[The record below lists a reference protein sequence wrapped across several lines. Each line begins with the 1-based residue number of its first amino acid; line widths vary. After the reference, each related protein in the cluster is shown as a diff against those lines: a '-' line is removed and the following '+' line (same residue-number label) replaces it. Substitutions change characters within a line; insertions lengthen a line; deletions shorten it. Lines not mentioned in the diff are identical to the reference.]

1 MASCGSDVRFS
12 ELHDN
17 ESEEPKRGMENRK
30 LKMKTILT
38 QVEKLK
44 EETESESESETG
56 KLKLRIIKLLR
67 QVKKLQKEESELVTK
82 TSESRMSKKGIVRL
96 FMFGRPVA
104 KLLYDRDSS
113 GKDDD
118 PILLHDLNVYAQ
130 LATNAY
136 NKKNSSKYKLVE
148 VVGASRS
155 LPITYRHTLYLTFT
169 AKCDDDDDASAKT
182 FQTEM
187 LFGIDH
193 IGILSVDIVDA
204 SAISHP
210 AA

>member
-38 QVEKLK
+38 QVEKLM
-44 EETESESESETG
+44 EETETETESESESETE

-136 NKKNSSKYKLVE
+136 NKKN
-148 VVGASRS
+148 
-155 LPITYRHTLYLTFT
+155 
-169 AKCDDDDDASAKT
+169 
-182 FQTEM
+182 
-187 LFGIDH
+187 
-193 IGILSVDIVDA
+193 
-204 SAISHP
+204 
-210 AA
+210 